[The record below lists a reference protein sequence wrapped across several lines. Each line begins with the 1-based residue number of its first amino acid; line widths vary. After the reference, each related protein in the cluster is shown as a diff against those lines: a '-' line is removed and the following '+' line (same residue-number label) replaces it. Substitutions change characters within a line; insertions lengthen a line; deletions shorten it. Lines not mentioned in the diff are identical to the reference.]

1 MHNRTVM
8 HNRTMTNSRAMTKNI
23 NKTDNTD
30 DIHWDVAAFTADAR
44 GRRCP
49 LPIIELARRIGDLD
63 LAATLVLW
71 ADDPA
76 ADLDVPAWCR
86 MRAQE
91 LVATRALPTGG
102 TAYLVRRLT

>member
-1 MHNRTVM
+1 MRTDGTAGGSD
-8 HNRTMTNSRAMTKNI
+8 RDTR
-23 NKTDNTD
+23 
-30 DIHWDVAAFTADAR
+30 WDAAKFTVDAR

-49 LPIIELARRIGDLD
+49 LPIIELARRIGEIDVG
-63 LAATLVLW
+63 AALVLW

-86 MRAQE
+86 MRSQE
-91 LVATRALPTGG
+91 LVMTRALPMSG